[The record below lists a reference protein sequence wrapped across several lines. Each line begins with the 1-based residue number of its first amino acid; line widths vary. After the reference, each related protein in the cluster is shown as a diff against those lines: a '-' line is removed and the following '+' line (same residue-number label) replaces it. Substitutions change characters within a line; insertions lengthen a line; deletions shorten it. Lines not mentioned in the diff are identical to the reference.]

1 MKPNQIKIKNIN
13 TKKEITVTIKDGYVY
28 TGFGKKHLY
37 CGCTGKTEKTATP
50 MQYNK
55 TEGVYCP
62 NCHEKKVEIIQ
73 TYDEWKKIEDEK
85 QERIN
90 KEKLETLHLVEA
102 GSDWEC
108 GFKYYTLSAN
118 IEYDDWLKIKKH
130 FQYYSHGWSK
140 GQELEWEYGE
150 PTGWLTQNPLEVE
163 KILLNEGLIKPEN
176 TMNAIS
182 EKKEIEKQKRQH
194 ERKQRR
200 VKINSIKKDMN
211 ILESEI
217 NKLFEDNNR
226 ALSDAEAYEH
236 YLNPTY
242 GKCTV
247 LTYTITDTEIIKCRN
262 MGDFKYGIAV
272 PYSDKLNNLI
282 KQYYDL
288 DKVLLEL

>member
-13 TKKEITVTIKDGYVY
+13 TKKEITVTIKDEYVY
-28 TGFGKKHLY
+28 TFGKKHLY

-85 QERIN
+85 QARIN

-118 IEYDDWLKIKKH
+118 IDYDDWLKVKEH
-130 FQYYSHGWSK
+130 FRYYHKGWSR

-150 PTGWLTQNPLEVE
+150 PTGWLTMKPDEVE
-163 KILLNEGLIKPEN
+163 KILLKEGLIKPEN
-176 TMNAIS
+176 TMKAIA
-182 EKKEIEKQKRQH
+182 ERNEQAKIKRENERKQKRN
-194 ERKQRR
+194 
-200 VKINSIKKDMN
+200 KINSIKKEMN
-211 ILESEI
+211 TIEKDICE
-217 NKLFEDNNR
+217 LFN
-226 ALSDAEAYEH
+226 DAENLTDADARFNFIH
-236 YLNPTY
+236 SNF
-242 GKCTV
+242 GKGTV
-247 LTYTITDTEIIKCRN
+247 VTYTIKNDEIIKCRH
-262 MGDFKYGIAV
+262 MGDFIHSIKV
-272 PYSDKLNNLI
+272 SYSKKLHNLI
-282 KQYYDL
+282 KDYYKLND
-288 DKVLLEL
+288 VLLNL